1 MQNEDINSQFEK
13 MDQPLQFNKT
23 QISIHWASLALVAIV
38 IAIGFGHDLIES
50 RATKHLVMDIHR
62 LLGLTLALL
71 VLARLALRVANR
83 TPDHDTPLLLKLAS
97 QASQGAMYLLLV
109 GLPVIGLMQTSAAR
123 AHPTLFGVIPL
134 PVLTAHDRDL
144 ADSLGEWHER
154 GAWVLIALI
163 GLHAAAALWHH
174 YGRKDDVLTRMA
186 PWIKTRRA

>member
-1 MQNEDINSQFEK
+1 MITNLEIHPADHQRVEHFTQ
-13 MDQPLQFNKT
+13 T
-23 QISIHWASLALVAIV
+23 QIAIHWVSLALVATV
-38 IAIGFGHDLIES
+38 IAIGFGSDLIEA

-62 LLGLTLALL
+62 LLGLAIGAL
-71 VLARLALRVANR
+71 VLVRLALRLGNR
-83 TPDHDTPLLLKLAS
+83 PPDATTPWLLRLAGA
-97 QASQGAMYLLLV
+97 ASQGAMYLLLV
-109 GLPVIGLMQTSAAR
+109 AMPIIGLMQTSAAR

-163 GLHAAAALWHH
+163 GAHAAAALWHH

-186 PWIKTRRA
+186 PWFRKRLA

>member
-1 MQNEDINSQFEK
+1 MTNEFYNSQNEKSLKPNQF
-13 MDQPLQFNKT
+13 KT
-23 QISIHWASLALVAIV
+23 PQIAIHWATLALVAIV
-38 IAIGFGHDLIES
+38 IAIGFGSDLIEA
-50 RATKHLVMDIHR
+50 RATKHLAMDIHR
-62 LLGLTLALL
+62 LLGLIIGLL
-71 VLARLALRVANR
+71 VLARLAMRVGNR
-83 TPDHDTPLLLKLAS
+83 SPDLETPLPLRLAGA
-97 QASQGAMYLLLV
+97 ASQGAMYLLLV
-109 GLPVIGLMQTSAAR
+109 GMPIIGLMQTSAAR

-154 GAWVLIALI
+154 GAWVLIAVI